1 MLTIK
6 NLDFGYPKSGLLFDK
21 LDLDISKGSI
31 YGLLGKNGAGKSTL
45 LKLMCGLLYTRK
57 GELEINGEDV
67 SKRTPN
73 MLQDI
78 YLIPEEF
85 YLPEFT
91 LETYVASM
99 APFYPK
105 FDSNLFDKLIV
116 ELEVSRDK
124 KLNKLSHGQKKKFI
138 VAFSIATNCSI
149 VFMDEPTN
157 GMDIPSKSKFRK
169 IIASTA
175 NESRTFVISTHQV
188 RDLENLIDPLVII
201 ESGKIVFQESI
212 ENISNKLSFIKVHDA
227 APAGVNVLY
236 SEPIFGGNY
245 LLTERSED
253 HESPIDFELLFNA
266 VLSKQNEIVKHLKN

>member
-6 NLDFGYPKSGLLFDK
+6 DLDFGYPKSGLLFNK
-21 LDLDISKGSI
+21 LDLDITKGSI

-45 LKLMCGLLYTRK
+45 LKLMCGLLYTQK
-57 GELEINGEDV
+57 GELTINGEDV

-91 LETYVASM
+91 LETYVANV

-105 FDSNLFDKLIV
+105 FDRKLFEDLIT
-116 ELEVSRDK
+116 EFEVTRGK

-138 VAFSIATNCSI
+138 ISFSIATNCSV

-157 GMDIPSKSKFRK
+157 GLDIPSKSKFRK
-169 IIASTA
+169 IIASTS
-175 NESRTFVISTHQV
+175 NEERTFVISTHQV

-201 ESGKIVFQESI
+201 ENGKIVFQETI
-212 ENISNKLSFIKVHDA
+212 ENISNKLSFMKVHDK
-227 APAGVNVLY
+227 APKGVNVLY

-245 LLTERSED
+245 MLTERKDD
-253 HESPIDFELLFNA
+253 HESPVDFELLFNA

>member
-21 LDLDISKGSI
+21 LELDITKGCI

-45 LKLMCGLLYTRK
+45 LKLMCGLLYTQK
-57 GELEINGEDV
+57 GKLEINGVDV
-67 SKRTPN
+67 SKRNPD
-73 MLQDI
+73 MLRDI

-85 YLPEFT
+85 YLPDFT
-91 LETYVASM
+91 LETYIASVS
-99 APFYPK
+99 PFYPK
-105 FDSNLFDKLIV
+105 FDHQLFEELIN
-116 ELEVSRDK
+116 EFEVTRGK

-138 VAFSIATNCSI
+138 LAFSIATNCSI

-157 GMDIPSKSKFRK
+157 GLDIPSKSKFRK

-175 NESRTFVISTHQV
+175 NENRTFVISTHQV

-212 ENISNKLSFIKVHDA
+212 ENIERKLSFMKVHDK
-227 APAGVNVLY
+227 APEGVKVIY

>member
-6 NLDFGYPKSGLLFDK
+6 NLEFGYPKSSLLFDK
-21 LDLDISKGSI
+21 LELEITKGSI
-31 YGLLGKNGAGKSTL
+31 YGLLGKNGAGKTTL
-45 LKLMCGLLYTRK
+45 LKLMCGLLYTQK
-57 GELEINGEDV
+57 GKLEINGEDV
-67 SKRTPN
+67 SKRTPD

-85 YLPEFT
+85 YLPDFT
-91 LETYVASM
+91 LDTYVANVS
-99 APFYPK
+99 PFYPK
-105 FDSNLFDKLIV
+105 FDLKLFQ
-116 ELEVSRDK
+116 ELVTEFEVTRGK

-138 VAFSIATNCSI
+138 IAFAIATNCSI

-157 GMDIPSKSKFRK
+157 GLDIPSKSKFRK

-175 NESRTFVISTHQV
+175 NEERTFVISTHQV

-201 ESGKIVFQESI
+201 ENGKIVFNETI
-212 ENISNKLSFIKVHDA
+212 ENISNKLSFMKVHDK
-227 APAGVNVLY
+227 APEGVNVLY

-245 LLTERSED
+245 LLTERNDD
-253 HESPIDFELLFNA
+253 HESRVDFELLFNA

>member
-1 MLTIK
+1 MLSIK
-6 NLDFGYPKSGLLFDK
+6 NLDFGYPKSSLLFDK
-21 LDLDISKGSI
+21 LDLDIAKGSI

-45 LKLMCGLLYTRK
+45 LKLMCGLLYTQK

-67 SKRTPN
+67 SKRSPK

-85 YLPEFT
+85 YLPDFT
-91 LETYVASM
+91 SEAYVANVS
-99 APFYPK
+99 PFYPK
-105 FDSNLFDKLIV
+105 FDHKLFEELIT
-116 ELEVSRDK
+116 EFEVTRGK

-138 VAFSIATNCSI
+138 VSFSIATNCSV

-157 GMDIPSKSKFRK
+157 GLDIPSKSKFRK

-175 NESRTFVISTHQV
+175 NEDRTFIISTHQV

-212 ENISNKLSFIKVHDA
+212 ENISNKLSFIKVHET
-227 APAGVNVLY
+227 APKGVNVLY
-236 SEPIFGGNY
+236 SEPIFGGKY
-245 LLTERSED
+245 LLTERSDD